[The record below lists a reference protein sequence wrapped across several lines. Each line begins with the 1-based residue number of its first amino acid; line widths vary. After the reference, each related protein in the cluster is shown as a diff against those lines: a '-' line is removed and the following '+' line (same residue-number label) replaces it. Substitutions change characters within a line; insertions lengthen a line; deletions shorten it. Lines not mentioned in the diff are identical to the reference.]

1 MQAEEFVLRVR
12 DQEQE
17 TPLNIQM
24 IGELRKKVQKLEI
37 SLAKARK
44 EGGLLDRLHEVSEE
58 NVAATTLMQL
68 LHFIFQRESQI
79 DNHQFDY
86 LKEIF
91 ENGQY
96 KLIEA
101 YETHI
106 GTLNKMNSALIT

>member
-1 MQAEEFVLRVR
+1 
-12 DQEQE
+12 
-17 TPLNIQM
+17 
-24 IGELRKKVQKLEI
+24 
-37 SLAKARK
+37 
-44 EGGLLDRLHEVSEE
+44 
-58 NVAATTLMQL
+58 MQL

-106 GTLNKMNSALIT
+106 GTLNKMNSALVT